1 MPLIMKTSPCCRKFG
16 ERTESQRSYR
26 ACLRSQTKRSTRE
39 ELGFELPSL
48 LTDPIMVGY
57 QQSLCDL
64 RLGEL
69 KRDSYVN
76 QGSCSLLSEVPS
88 SSEALCNALVA

>member
-1 MPLIMKTSPCCRKFG
+1 
-16 ERTESQRSYR
+16 
-26 ACLRSQTKRSTRE
+26 
-39 ELGFELPSL
+39 
-48 LTDPIMVGY
+48 MVGY

-76 QGSCSLLSEVPS
+76 QGTCSLLSEVPS
-88 SSEALCNALVA
+88 SSEALCIALVA

>member
-1 MPLIMKTSPCCRKFG
+1 MRELKVRG
-16 ERTESQRSYR
+16 DYG
-26 ACLRSQTKRSTRE
+26 ACLSPRPSEALGE

-48 LTDPIMVGY
+48 LKDPIMAVY

-76 QGSCSLLSEVPS
+76 QGSHSLLSEVPF
-88 SSEALCNALVA
+88 SSEALCTALMA